1 VRIIEKTIIVDTMQ
15 KNATHFL
22 SVIEAHK
29 GILYKVANAYC
40 ADADDR
46 KDLVQE
52 ILVQLWKSFEK
63 YDGRHQYSTW
73 IYRISLNVAI
83 SMYRKEFRRKEIAY
97 PITDD
102 LLYLADN
109 SCDNKEEE
117 VRLGLLQQFISELKE
132 LDKALMLLYL
142 EQKSHKQI
150 AAIMDLSETNVATK
164 IARIKEKL
172 KQKFSQK

>member
-1 VRIIEKTIIVDTMQ
+1 MQ
-15 KNATHFL
+15 KDSSHFL

-40 ADADDR
+40 RDVDDR
-46 KDLVQE
+46 KDLIQE
-52 ILVQLWKSFEK
+52 IIVQLWKFFEK
-63 YDGRHQYSTW
+63 YDNRHQYSTW

-102 LLYLADN
+102 LLYLADMN
-109 SCDNKEEE
+109 YDHGEEE
-117 VRLGLLQQFISELKE
+117 VKLTLLKQFISELKE

-150 AAIMDLSETNVATK
+150 AAIMELSETNVATK
-164 IARIKEKL
+164 ISRIKEKL
-172 KQKFSQK
+172 KLKFHKI